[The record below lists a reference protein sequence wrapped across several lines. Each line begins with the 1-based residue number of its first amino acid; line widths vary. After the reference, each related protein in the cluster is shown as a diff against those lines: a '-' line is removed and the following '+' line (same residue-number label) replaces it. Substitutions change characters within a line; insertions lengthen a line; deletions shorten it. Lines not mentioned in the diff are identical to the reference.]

1 MSKVPYNGYQF
12 ALQLP
17 CGPDKVDTLIGE
29 FNKELNSIA
38 AQGPEN
44 SYLDKVKKQWLE
56 EYKTNVKTNDYWL
69 AKLQQFNQGE
79 STPDRTLNFE
89 KYVTALKPADVQ
101 AAAKII
107 LGSPSKLMAV
117 LNPE

>member
-1 MSKVPYNGYQF
+1 MP
-12 ALQLP
+12 A

-38 AQGPEN
+38 TKGPEN
-44 SYLDKVKKQWLE
+44 SYLDKVKKQWIE
-56 EYKTNVKTNDYWL
+56 EYKTNIKTNDYWL
-69 AKLQQFNQGE
+69 SKLQQFNLGE

-101 AAAKII
+101 AAARII
-107 LGSPSKLMAV
+107 LASPSKLMAV
-117 LNPE
+117 LKPE